1 MKKAARDNR
10 ARKLLKS
17 PDRKFHDPTNSIA
30 CEALD
35 EQNRFA
41 SEISQFASEIY
52 GFASEISRLGLAA
65 LSEGGYIAWLR

>member
-10 ARKLLKS
+10 AGKLLKS

-41 SEISQFASEIY
+41 SEIY